1 MLPSFRKILRSTK
14 GQSLIEI
21 MLIAPLMMALTFG
34 AIEVGSVI
42 STYLTMSH
50 TSREGANLASRGM
63 SPKDTLDAIIAAAS
77 PTIREGASGNDPQW
91 RIIYSK
97 IVRDLTV
104 PCLPAQPCKYI
115 VDTAPAPN
123 VGQIV
128 RGGLNKTSKLGL
140 PDGSQIPQNVL
151 PGIENVKD
159 NQKFHVIEVFYN
171 YAPNIITYVG
181 KGINTDLYERTI
193 FTDISGS

>member
-50 TSREGANLASRGM
+50 TSREGANLASRGT
-63 SPKDTLDAIIAAAS
+63 SPDNTLDAIIAAAS

-91 RIIYSK
+91 RIIYTR

-115 VDTAPAPN
+115 VDNIAAD
-123 VGQIV
+123 GQKV
-128 RGGLNKTSKLGL
+128 RGALNKTSKLGI
-140 PDGSQIPQNVL
+140 PNGSQIPQSVL

-159 NQKFHVIEVFYN
+159 LQKFHVIEVFYN
-171 YAPNIITYVG
+171 YAPNLITYVG

>member
-21 MLIAPLMMALTFG
+21 MLIAPLMMALAFG
-34 AIEVGSVI
+34 AIEIGSFI
-42 STYLTMSH
+42 STYLTLSH
-50 TSREGANLASRGM
+50 TSREGANLASRGT
-63 SPKDTLDAIIAAAS
+63 SPDNALDAIIAAAS
-77 PTIREGASGNDPQW
+77 PTIRKGPSGNNPQW
-91 RIIYSK
+91 NVIYTR

-115 VDTAPAPN
+115 VDTKLAPDP
-123 VGQIV
+123 GQIV

-140 PDGSQIPQNVL
+140 PDGSQIPSSVL

-159 NQKFHVIEVFYN
+159 LQTFHVIEVFYN

-181 KGINTDLYERTI
+181 RGINTNMYERTI
-193 FTDISGS
+193 FTNISG